1 MHIGVIIDGNRRW
14 ADLHNKARHEGHQA
28 GYRNAIELIQACMA
42 RKVDYLSLYLLAK
55 RNIQERA
62 HAELEDI
69 YSLLQQDFLP
79 RLRHL
84 VADVSI
90 HLAGDLSLLPEGLRA
105 DLLALQRDSQGQ
117 GKEMSVMLAIGY
129 GGQDEIVRG
138 IQSLCSAGGDVSSLD
153 EAGFARHLD
162 SGVFPAPDL
171 IIRTGG
177 QQRLSGFLLYGAE
190 YSELFFSPKLWPEF
204 GADDLD
210 AALAFYRG
218 AQRNFGR

>member
-14 ADLHNKARHEGHQA
+14 ADLHNKPRHEGHQA
-28 GYRNAIELIQACMA
+28 GYRNAIELIRVCMA
-42 RKVDYLSLYLLAK
+42 REVDYLSLYLLAK

-62 HAELEDI
+62 QAKLEDI

-79 RLRHL
+79 RLRSL
-84 VADVSI
+84 VTNVSI
-90 HLAGDLSLLPEGLRA
+90 HLAGDLSLLPEEVRK
-105 DLLALQRDSQGQ
+105 DLLSLQKDSHGP
-117 GKEMSVMLAIGY
+117 GKKMGVMLAIGY

-138 IQSLCSAGGDVSSLD
+138 IQSLCSSSGDLSSLD
-153 EAGFARHLD
+153 EVSFRHHLD
-162 SGVFPAPDL
+162 SSVFPPPDL

-190 YSELFFSPKLWPEF
+190 YSELFFSSKLWPEF

>member
-1 MHIGVIIDGNRRW
+1 MHIGIIIDGNRRW
-14 ADLHNKARHEGHQA
+14 ADLHNKARHKGHQA
-28 GYRNAIELIQACMA
+28 GYRNAIEVIQACMV

-55 RNIQERA
+55 RNILERA

-69 YSLLQQDFLP
+69 YSLLREDFLP
-79 RLRHL
+79 RLKNL
-84 VADVSI
+84 GADVSV
-90 HLAGDLSLLPEGLRA
+90 HLAGDLSLLPEGLRE
-105 DLLALQRDSQGQ
+105 DLLALQRDTQGQ
-117 GKEMSVMLAIGY
+117 GKKMGVMLAIGY

-138 IQSLCSAGGDVSSLD
+138 IQSLCAAGDDVSGLD
-153 EAGFARHLD
+153 EVGFARHLD
-162 SGVFPAPDL
+162 SGVFPPPDL

-177 QQRLSGFLLYGAE
+177 QQRLSGFLLYDAE

-210 AALAFYRG
+210 AALVFFCG

>member
-1 MHIGVIIDGNRRW
+1 MHIGIIIDGNRRW
-14 ADLHNKARHEGHQA
+14 AALHNKARHEGHQA

-55 RNIQERA
+55 RNIQERS
-62 HAELEDI
+62 HAELADI
-69 YSLLQQDFLP
+69 YSLLLQDFLP
-79 RLRHL
+79 RLRNL
-84 VADVSI
+84 GADVSI
-90 HLAGDLSLLPEGLRA
+90 HMAGDLSLLPDGVR
-105 DLLALQRDSQGQ
+105 DGLLALQRDTQGQ
-117 GKEMSVMLAIGY
+117 GNKMGVMLAIGY

-138 IQSLCSAGGDVSSLD
+138 ILSLCAAGDDVSGLD
-153 EAGFARHLD
+153 EMGFARHLD
-162 SGVFPAPDL
+162 SGVFPPPDL

-210 AALAFYRG
+210 AALAFYRS